1 MFNLY
6 RLIFSFG
13 ARNILFDLHLLIEV
27 KMQKGIIY
35 WSIASCSELKVDAHT
50 QSQSDVEGTVNISPA
65 RVSHVEL
72 L

>member
-27 KMQKGIIY
+27 KMQKRIY
-35 WSIASCSELKVDAHT
+35 WSIASSELKVDAHT